1 MDVMRAMTAM
11 LAAGGIA
18 LAAWPGTT
26 ASQLAAAA
34 FHERFEGQW
43 QGTGTVQRSVDPAP
57 RRVSCGVAG
66 QATEQ
71 QITIGGTCRAAVIF
85 TREIA
90 ANLTYDP
97 ATGRYVGTYI
107 GSQAGP
113 ARLEGTR
120 QGDTINLNVTYAQ
133 PVGTDAN
140 ARMIISH
147 AGGNQFSL
155 TVMDQLEP
163 GQPEIATT
171 QLTFTQR

>member
-1 MDVMRAMTAM
+1 MRAMTVM

-34 FHERFEGQW
+34 FHERFAGQW

-71 QITIGGTCRAAVIF
+71 QIASGGTCRAAVIV

-90 ANLTYDP
+90 ANVTYDP

-107 GSQAGP
+107 GSQAGSGAAGRQPPGRHDQSQGHLCP
-113 ARLEGTR
+113 AGRNRR
-120 QGDTINLNVTYAQ
+120 QRQDDH
-133 PVGTDAN
+133 PPC
-140 ARMIISH
+140 R
-147 AGGNQFSL
+147 
-155 TVMDQLEP
+155 
-163 GQPEIATT
+163 
-171 QLTFTQR
+171 R

>member
-1 MDVMRAMTAM
+1 MRIVTAM
-11 LAAGGIA
+11 LAAGGVA
-18 LAAWPGTT
+18 LAVWPG
-26 ASQLAAAA
+26 AAAAQLAAAA
-34 FHERFEGQW
+34 FHERFAGQW

-66 QATEQ
+66 QASER
-71 QITIGGTCRAAVIF
+71 QIAIGGTCRAAVIV

-97 ATGRYVGTYI
+97 ATGRYVGTYV

-120 QGDTINLNVTYAQ
+120 SGDTLHLQVTYAR
-133 PVGTDAN
+133 PVGVDAN
-140 ARMIISH
+140 ARMAIRH
-147 AGGNQFSL
+147 TGGGQFSL

-163 GQPEIATT
+163 GQPEVATT